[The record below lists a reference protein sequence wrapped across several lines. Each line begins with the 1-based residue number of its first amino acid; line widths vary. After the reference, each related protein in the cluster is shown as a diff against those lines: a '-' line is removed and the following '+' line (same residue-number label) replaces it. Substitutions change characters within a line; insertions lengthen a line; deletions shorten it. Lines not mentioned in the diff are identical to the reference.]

1 MVIQLKLF
9 GGLESY
15 LPRKQ
20 TPYPAEAAEG
30 STVGELLDSF
40 GVPREKPR
48 TILVNARHTQLDQI
62 LQDGDVLAVF
72 PPIAG
77 G

>member
-9 GGLESY
+9 GGLESH
-15 LPRKQ
+15 LPKQ
-20 TPYPAEAAEG
+20 QNPYPAEAAEG

-48 TILVNARHTQLDQI
+48 IILVNARHTQLDHI

-72 PPIAG
+72 PPVAG